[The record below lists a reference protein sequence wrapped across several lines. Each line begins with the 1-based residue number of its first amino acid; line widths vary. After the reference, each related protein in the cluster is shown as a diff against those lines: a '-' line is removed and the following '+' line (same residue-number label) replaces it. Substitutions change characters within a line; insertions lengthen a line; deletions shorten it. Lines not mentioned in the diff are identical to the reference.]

1 MKQIKLSIE
10 RFWIEPGNFERW
22 CELLSRIPEK
32 TEARSIKEI
41 AKLYLGKDVEE
52 KDKKLDRSK
61 ELFGLHGYEYA
72 KLSRNFEIKGVH
84 FLTRADDG
92 YLIRT
97 EEANELVAAYEQQ
110 QGWEL
115 LLAKQLLRYSP
126 RTRVIMH
133 LLLNDGF
140 FETNGHSLEQ
150 LSKWTLRF
158 ADALYHPFSSNP
170 DLNDMNFLLH
180 AFKNEALG
188 KDWRDILAQEEIEL
202 DEDWMFVGSSGKEPA
217 KTNISSFMRA
227 PMQLFAYLDWFIE
240 ADVGII
246 ILNKEKMLEHIDS
259 HFLFSFTNVQSISE
273 IEWLKKK
280 VNEEK
285 DDRGFVAIEPLLRKL
300 MERFYPTWEQGLA
313 RFVDYYMTKGIR
325 EGLFYIADY
334 ESGQPRHGRGYL
346 GKREYQLLK
355 LEFQR

>member
-1 MKQIKLSIE
+1 
-10 RFWIEPGNFERW
+10 
-22 CELLSRIPEK
+22 
-32 TEARSIKEI
+32 
-41 AKLYLGKDVEE
+41 VEE

-61 ELFGLHGYEYA
+61 ELFGLHGYEYS
-72 KLSRNFEIKGVH
+72 KHSQSFKIKGVH
-84 FLTRADDG
+84 FLTRTDDG

-97 EEANELVAAYEQQ
+97 EEANKLVAAYKQQ
-110 QGWEL
+110 YGWEL

-133 LLLNDGF
+133 LLLNDGL

-202 DEDWMFVGSSGKEPA
+202 DEDWMFVGSNGKEPA

-259 HFLFSFTNVQSISE
+259 HFLFSFTNVQSIPE

-280 VNEEK
+280 VDEER

-313 RFVDYYMTKGIR
+313 RFVDYYITKGIR
-325 EGLFYIADY
+325 EGLFIIADY